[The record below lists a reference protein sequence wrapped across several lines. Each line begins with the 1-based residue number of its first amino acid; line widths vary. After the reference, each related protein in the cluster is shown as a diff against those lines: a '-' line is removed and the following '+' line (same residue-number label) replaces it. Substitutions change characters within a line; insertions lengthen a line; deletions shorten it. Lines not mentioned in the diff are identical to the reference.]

1 MKAYLTASINNSA
14 TLAIK
19 AGAEIADVRF
29 KAVKLDAYGNAV
41 LASVKGEAF
50 LGIAIPTTG
59 NAEGK
64 VAKGGII
71 DVQIK
76 DIGLA
81 VAGAA
86 VEAGKPLTTDANG
99 KLVAAASGNFII
111 GYALDA
117 AKADGDIISVQVA
130 KGYYPTG
137 A

>member
-29 KAVKLDAYGNAV
+29 KAVKLDENGKAV
-41 LASVKGEAF
+41 LASVAGEAF

-64 VAKGGII
+64 VATGDIVDI
-71 DVQIK
+71 QIK
-76 DIGLA
+76 DIGMA
-81 VAGAA
+81 MAGAA

-111 GYALDA
+111 GYALTA
-117 AKADGDIISVQVA
+117 AAADGDIISVQVA
-130 KGYYPTG
+130 KGYYPTV

>member
-1 MKAYLTASINNSA
+1 MSTYLNFSINNSS
-14 TLAIK
+14 TLPVK

-29 KAVKLDAYGNAV
+29 KAVKLDANGNAV
-41 LASVKGEAF
+41 LASVAGEAF

-64 VAKGGII
+64 VVAGDTV

-81 VAGAA
+81 MAGAA
-86 VEAGKPLTTDANG
+86 FEAGKPLTTDANG
-99 KLVAAASGNFII
+99 KLVAAVSGNFII
-111 GYALDA
+111 GYALTA
-117 AKADGDIISVQVA
+117 SAADGDIIQVQVA
-130 KGYYPTG
+130 KSYYPTV

>member
-1 MKAYLTASINNSA
+1 MSTFLTASINNSP

-29 KAVKLDAYGNAV
+29 KAVKLDADGNVV
-41 LASVKGEAF
+41 LASVAGEAF

-64 VAKGGII
+64 VAKGDIVDI
-71 DVQIK
+71 QIK
-76 DIGLA
+76 DIGAA
-81 VAGAA
+81 VAGGAF
-86 VEAGKPLTTDANG
+86 EAGKPLTTDANG

-111 GYALDA
+111 GYALKA
-117 AKADGDIISVQVA
+117 AKADGDIIPVQVA

>member
-29 KAVKLDAYGNAV
+29 KAVKLDTDGNAV

>member
-1 MKAYLTASINNSA
+1 MTAYLGTSINNSA
-14 TLAIK
+14 TLPVK

-29 KAVKLDAYGNAV
+29 KAVKLDANGNAV
-41 LASVKGEAF
+41 LASVAGEAF

-64 VAKGGII
+64 VAVG
-71 DVQIK
+71 DVVDIQIK

-81 VAGAA
+81 MAGAA
-86 VEAGKPLTTDANG
+86 VEAGKPLTTNASG

-111 GYALDA
+111 GYALNA

-130 KGYYPTG
+130 KGFYPTVS
-137 A
+137 

>member
-1 MKAYLTASINNSA
+1 MKTYLTASINDSA

-29 KAVKLDAYGNAV
+29 KAVKLDASGKAV

-64 VAKGGII
+64 VAAGDIVDI
-71 DVQIK
+71 QIK

-81 VAGAA
+81 MAGAA

-99 KLVAAASGNFII
+99 KLVAAESGNFII
-111 GYALDA
+111 GYALNA

-130 KGYYPTG
+130 KGFYPT
-137 A
+137 AS